1 MADHHSQEREREG
14 HERDHEGEERGEII
28 DNERERER
36 ERERETEFKKKKLF
50 LNICIYKLL
59 LLEVYAHKCLIYLAF
74 NTPGIGVFFMI
85 GVPSTP
91 NSNTLIVLFELY

>member
-36 ERERETEFKKKKLF
+36 ERETEFKKKYIF

-59 LLEVYAHKCLIYLAF
+59 LLEVYTHKCLIYLAF

-91 NSNTLIVLFELY
+91 NSNTLIVLFEPY